1 MIGIYKITN
10 QVNKKVYIG
19 QSQNISQRWKSH
31 RKHYQKDD
39 YPIYR
44 AMRKYGI
51 DNFSFEVI
59 EECSLEELNDKEK
72 YWIKYYDSHNSSN
85 GYNLTDGGNTSMPL
99 KLTKQQV
106 KDIITLLST
115 TTLSQKEIGEKFNVT
130 QRTISSINIGE
141 TWVQE
146 NISYPIRK
154 NINNSQPIYKTC
166 IVCGKQINNTST
178 YCTTCWGLKNRV
190 VKNRP
195 TRDVLKNLIRTL
207 PFTKIGEQ
215 YGVSDNAIRK
225 WCDKYNLPRKKNEI
239 AAYSDEEWANI

>member
-10 QVNKKVYIG
+10 QINGKIYIG
-19 QSQNISQRWKSH
+19 QSQNISQRWKAH

-72 YWIKYYDSHNSSN
+72 YWIKYYDSHNPSN
-85 GYNLTDGGNTSMPL
+85 GYNLTDGGNTSLPL
-99 KLTKQQV
+99 KLSEQQV
-106 KDIITLLST
+106 QEIIALLST
-115 TTLSQKEIGEKFNVT
+115 TTLTQKEIGKKFNVS

-141 TWVQE
+141 TWIQE
-146 NISYPIRK
+146 NINYPIRK
-154 NINNSQPIYKTC
+154 NINNSQLTYKTC
-166 IVCGKQINNTST
+166 IICGRKINNTSI
-178 YCTTCWGLKNRV
+178 YCPICWGLEHRV

-195 TRDVLKNLIRTL
+195 ARDTLKNLIRIL

-215 YGVSDNAIRK
+215 YGVSDNAVRK
-225 WCDKYNLPRKKNEI
+225 WCKTEQLPYKKSEINKISDKDWELI
-239 AAYSDEEWANI
+239 